1 MNHFISICSSRGAY
15 APHSKKVVFE
25 KIFPLLCSPKIASE
39 KKENS
44 ILIFNGYSS
53 MLSTYARRESEV
65 DRFSTIFLDVDNE
78 EKNPNIIDDFKKE
91 FQQFDFYLYETFSS
105 TKEHPKFRAIILLDE
120 ELTWSKSAKK
130 AIFKTFKHYA
140 DEKASWFFSPTKNK
154 LGTVHHNEGKLYPAS
169 KLKEKIEEEERRE
182 RMKRTNQIIK
192 QFQINTWMKNNNIEK
207 KLSWRN
213 LPSVKHCLDGL
224 VVGERD
230 SSINSACYALLK
242 NGYKDFIHEFLS
254 EVSCDSS
261 ILSKFAKRYR

>member
-1 MNHFISICSSRGAY
+1 MEHFISISTKRGIY
-15 APHSKKVVFE
+15 APKAKKVVFE
-25 KIFPLLCSPKIASE
+25 KIFPLLCEEKIASE
-39 KKENS
+39 EKQNS

-53 MLSTYARRESEV
+53 VLGSYRRLESEIN
-65 DRFSTIFLDVDNE
+65 RFSTIFLDVDNTQM
-78 EKNPNIIDDFKKE
+78 NQNIIQEFKQEYRDFE
-91 FQQFDFYLYETFSS
+91 FFLYETFSS
-105 TKEHPKFRAIILLDE
+105 TKEHPKFRAIILLDD
-120 ELTWSKSAKK
+120 ELNWNKSAKK
-130 AIFKTFKHYA
+130 AIFNLFRKYA
-140 DEKASWFFSPTKNK
+140 DEKASWFFTPTKNK